1 MDYGVKRGVKTP
13 GQFNAADIAGLA
25 LASAA
30 GIVSALVVDYNAK
43 GEASA
48 IYKINEWAVAL
59 SRLLHVGDIPLWAVA
74 LVIIAVGAASI
85 FYFQPITRQG
95 AYAQGFG
102 LLAVLMTAVP
112 ADLAGGL
119 EAFAGHELPAL
130 PTASEATTTPTSVP
144 GAGTPQPGLIRAAYT
159 TNVQPAVAGAS
170 DAQLVRVDNQAGAI
184 YNVRL
189 TITFP
194 NGLPEDVEAMI
205 RKGTLRGRLYNE
217 NTKDTFNLFRT
228 AGGAMQRTGNSI
240 VILAGVPA
248 SSPTAT
254 LWVRVEADKYKI
266 EVRSTKAAVGQPLNW
281 EIRMEPSTTP
291 LVLQRLNNSYWF

>member
-13 GQFNAADIAGLA
+13 GEFNAADISGLA

-130 PTASEATTTPTSVP
+130 SAASEATTTPISAP

-159 TNVQPAVAGAS
+159 TNVEPAVAGAS
-170 DAQLVRVDNQAGAI
+170 DAQLVRVDDRAGAI

-194 NGLPEDVEAMI
+194 NGLAEDVEAMI

-217 NTKDTFNLFRT
+217 DTKDTFNLFRT